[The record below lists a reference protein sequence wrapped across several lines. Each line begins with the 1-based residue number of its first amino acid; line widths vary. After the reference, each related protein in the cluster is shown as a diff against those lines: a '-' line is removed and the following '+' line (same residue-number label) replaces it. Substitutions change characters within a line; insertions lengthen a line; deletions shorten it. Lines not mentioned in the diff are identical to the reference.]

1 MISEQTRKA
10 ICALLAVDPEATQAD
25 RDRVAES
32 LAGEPVDA
40 VATLTIAEAC
50 KRLNC
55 SRTTIWRRVRAGRLT
70 GISGEGEAG
79 NIRWITR
86 ESVERLLAG
95 CEARG
100 GAA

>member
-1 MISEQTRKA
+1 MISETTRRA
-10 ICALLAVDPEATQAD
+10 ICALLATDESATKED

-70 GISGEGEAG
+70 GVCGEGEAG